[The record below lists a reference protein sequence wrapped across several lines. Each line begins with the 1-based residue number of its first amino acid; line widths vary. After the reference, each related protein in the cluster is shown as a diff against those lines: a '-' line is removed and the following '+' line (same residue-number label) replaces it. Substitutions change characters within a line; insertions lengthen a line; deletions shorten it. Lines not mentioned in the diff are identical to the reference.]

1 MQFSKIIIAAASA
14 ATLVSATPVFPPE
27 AVHQMIER
35 ADDATA
41 PAPAP
46 APAAAAAAGTG
57 DIGACETKVAAEQV
71 ACLSACTT
79 AACYTDW

>member
-14 ATLVSATPVFPPE
+14 STFVSATPVFPPQ

-41 PAPAP
+41 PVPVPAP
-46 APAAAAAAGTG
+46 AAAAGTG